1 MENYKQILDYPNYEV
16 SNLGNVRRIGSVTLL
31 KPIDNGKGYKTVH
44 LSNDKGRR
52 LCLIHRLVMVV
63 FNPIETTMD
72 VNHKDGNKSNNTLSN
87 LEWVTK
93 SENTRH
99 AHKTGL
105 FASRNKLS
113 IEQVKY
119 IKSKKV
125 PGSAL
130 SLAKEFNVQRSVI
143 YKIWNGSLY
152 PYV

>member
-1 MENYKQILDYPNYEV
+1 
-16 SNLGNVRRIGSVTLL
+16 
-31 KPIDNGKGYKTVH
+31 
-44 LSNDKGRR
+44 
-52 LCLIHRLVMVV
+52 MVV